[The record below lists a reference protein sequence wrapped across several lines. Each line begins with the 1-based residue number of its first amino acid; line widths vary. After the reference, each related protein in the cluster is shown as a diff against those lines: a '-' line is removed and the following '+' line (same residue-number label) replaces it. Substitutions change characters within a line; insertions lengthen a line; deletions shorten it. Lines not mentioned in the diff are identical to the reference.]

1 MNATVAARHEWRAGA
16 RVYSFIWIWLLVLT
30 GLEVWLAYIH
40 FTPAILIVLLM
51 GLSVTK
57 AGLIMAYFMHLRFER
72 ANLIFSLVPAL
83 VVCIALLFAF
93 FPDSWRALDLRV
105 R

>member
-1 MNATVAARHEWRAGA
+1 MNATVAARHRGAGA
-16 RVYSFIWIWLLVLT
+16 RVYSFVWIWLLVLT
-30 GLEVWLAYIH
+30 GLEVWLAYIR

-72 ANLIFSLVPAL
+72 ANLIFSLVPVL
-83 VVCIALLFAF
+83 VVCMALLFVF
-93 FPDSWRALDLRV
+93 FPDSWRALYLRV

>member
-1 MNATVAARHEWRAGA
+1 MSASAAVEHNKVGRRL
-16 RVYSFIWIWLLVLT
+16 YSYVWIWLLVLT

-40 FTPAILIVLLM
+40 FRPAILIVLLM

-72 ANLIFSLVPAL
+72 MNLILTIVPTL
-83 VVCIALLFAF
+83 VVVISFLFAF
-93 FPDSWRALDLRV
+93 FPDSFRLLELR
-105 R
+105 

>member
-1 MNATVAARHEWRAGA
+1 MNASAVARHSRVGA
-16 RVYSFIWIWLLVLT
+16 RDYSFVWIWLLVLT

-40 FTPAILIVLLM
+40 FTPAILIVMLM

-72 ANLIFSLVPAL
+72 MNLILSIVPTL
-83 VVCIALLFAF
+83 VVVISLLFVF
-93 FPDSWRALDLRV
+93 FPDSFRLLELR
-105 R
+105 